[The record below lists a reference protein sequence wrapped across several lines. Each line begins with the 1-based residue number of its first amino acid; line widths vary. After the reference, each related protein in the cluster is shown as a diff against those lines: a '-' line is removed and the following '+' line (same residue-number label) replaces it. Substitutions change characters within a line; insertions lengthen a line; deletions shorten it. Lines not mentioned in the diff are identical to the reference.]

1 MSLKIS
7 TLRVHHRSKYLSH
20 EWFLSPVIQ
29 ILIKHHITRSYN
41 YSLQFIIQ
49 FRCFHEHLDLFTE
62 IKDRNVESLI
72 KTPFGGRYCGKI
84 PPRPRISLYKV
95 NAILQNDVKIWTWRI
110 NPYKT
115 CIIRSCFSFFI
126 DTIICIS
133 DG

>member
-1 MSLKIS
+1 MIFI
-7 TLRVHHRSKYLSH
+7 TGHPN
-20 EWFLSPVIQ
+20 FDN
-29 ILIKHHITRSYN
+29 ITRSYN

-95 NAILQNDVKIWTWRI
+95 NAILQNDVK
-110 NPYKT
+110 
-115 CIIRSCFSFFI
+115 SMDI
-126 DTIICIS
+126 DNFT
-133 DG
+133 